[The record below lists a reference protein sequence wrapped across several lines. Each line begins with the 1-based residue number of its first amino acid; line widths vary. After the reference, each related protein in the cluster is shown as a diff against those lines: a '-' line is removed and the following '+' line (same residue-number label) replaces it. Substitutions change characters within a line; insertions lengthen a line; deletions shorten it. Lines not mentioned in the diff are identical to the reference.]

1 MCVAWNPGDEH
12 QLASCSYDGTVKLWD
27 TRGKLPL
34 HTVKAHEKE
43 RAMAVDFH
51 GPRRVV
57 SGGTDGRLRV
67 FKLERSVGA

>member
-1 MCVAWNPGDEH
+1 M
-12 QLASCSYDGTVKLWD
+12 KLWD